1 MKRRC
6 SFDFGLDEDRDF
18 LKKNVG
24 RPLEVVQGGW
34 QMMQDFID
42 GKDVDT
48 VVLRENEELFAI
60 YDLDEVF
67 VSREK

>member
-1 MKRRC
+1 V
-6 SFDFGLDEDRDF
+6 S
-18 LKKNVG
+18 
-24 RPLEVVQGGW
+24 GGW

-42 GKDVDT
+42 GKDGDT